1 MYGKTG
7 NRYLCIMYMLYI
19 KALHVI
25 FVVTWFAALFYMP
38 RLLIYHREAQ
48 DKSEPERGILSAQLK
63 IMQRRLW
70 NMIAWPGMALSW
82 TFGLWTAINPYPYVF
97 PYPWNQIWFILKF
110 GFVLTLTL
118 YHLKTHFI
126 YRQMQNDIF
135 RWTSMRLRMWNEV
148 ATLLL
153 FVIIFLVIPKQN
165 DGWVWALFALV
176 LTGLAIYIA
185 VLLYRRHRRAQE
197 KAALTADTTP
207 PNTTDTLPP
216 TPPQN

>member
-19 KALHVI
+19 KSLHVI

-48 DKSEPERGILSAQLK
+48 DKQEPDRGILSAQLK

-70 NMIAWPGMALSW
+70 NFIAWPGMALSW
-82 TFGLWTAINPYPYVF
+82 IFGLWTAFNPYPFEF

-110 GFVLTLTL
+110 GFVLALTL

-126 YRQMQNDIF
+126 YKQMQNDIF

-153 FVIIFLVIPKQN
+153 FVIIFLVIPKKN

-176 LTGLAIYIA
+176 LTGLAIYIG
-185 VLLYRRHRRAQE
+185 VFLYRRHRRAEE
-197 KAALTADTTP
+197 KAAAEIANQVAEKINETP
-207 PNTTDTLPP
+207 PAPP
-216 TPPQN
+216 EN